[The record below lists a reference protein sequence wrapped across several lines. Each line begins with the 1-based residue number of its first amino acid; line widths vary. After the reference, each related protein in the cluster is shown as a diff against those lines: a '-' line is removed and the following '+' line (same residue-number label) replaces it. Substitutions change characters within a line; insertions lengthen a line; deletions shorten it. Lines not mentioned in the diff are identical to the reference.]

1 MGLNFPSLFTYGAV
15 LFFHLFVL
23 DELLQ
28 PIFLLLFLIFFIVG
42 HHIDL

>member
-15 LFFHLFVL
+15 LFFLRFVL

-28 PIFLLLFLIFFIVG
+28 PIFLIFIFIFYRG
-42 HHIDL
+42 LAY